1 MVIGLVTIILYGQ
14 IDLYQWNGQ
23 MKDQKKSTQQT
34 YSLNPNQT
42 RIALDPTLD
51 TITEV
56 NREGEN
62 ERALFRAVIYQ
73 ALLDASNEN
82 ENVSKESVQVR
93 EDAVRWFSKSV
104 GVTATWFVD
113 VCDLAGLNY
122 QQVRSFARKLID
134 EPTSSDFQRKRLNVL
149 LNMTHKEETK

>member
-1 MVIGLVTIILYGQ
+1 
-14 IDLYQWNGQ
+14 

-149 LNMTHKEETK
+149 LNMTHKEEIK

>member
-1 MVIGLVTIILYGQ
+1 
-14 IDLYQWNGQ
+14 
-23 MKDQKKSTQQT
+23 MKDQKKSTQQI
-34 YSLNPNQT
+34 YSLNPSQT
-42 RIALDPTLD
+42 RIALAPTLD
-51 TITEV
+51 TTTEV

>member
-1 MVIGLVTIILYGQ
+1 
-14 IDLYQWNGQ
+14 
-23 MKDQKKSTQQT
+23 MKDQKKLIQQT

-122 QQVRSFARKLID
+122 QQVRSFARKLIND
-134 EPTSSDFQRKRLNVL
+134 PDNTEFQRKRLNVL
-149 LNMTHKEETK
+149 LNMTHKEEAK

>member
-1 MVIGLVTIILYGQ
+1 
-14 IDLYQWNGQ
+14 
-23 MKDQKKSTQQT
+23 MKNQKKSTQQT

-62 ERALFRAVIYQ
+62 ERAMFRAVIYQ

-134 EPTSSDFQRKRLNVL
+134 EPISSDFQRKRLNVL
-149 LNMTHKEETK
+149 LNMTHREETK

>member
-1 MVIGLVTIILYGQ
+1 
-14 IDLYQWNGQ
+14 
-23 MKDQKKSTQQT
+23 MKDQKKAIQQT
-34 YSLNPNQT
+34 YSLNPTQT
-42 RIALDPTLD
+42 RIAIDPTLD

-56 NREGEN
+56 NKEGEN

-113 VCDLAGLNY
+113 VCDLAGLNC

>member
-1 MVIGLVTIILYGQ
+1 
-14 IDLYQWNGQ
+14 

-122 QQVRSFARKLID
+122 QQVRSFARRLID
-134 EPTSSDFQRKRLNVL
+134 EPKNTDFQRKRLNVL

>member
-1 MVIGLVTIILYGQ
+1 
-14 IDLYQWNGQ
+14 
-23 MKDQKKSTQQT
+23 MKDQKKLIQPT

-42 RIALDPTLD
+42 RIAIDPTLD

-56 NREGEN
+56 TKEGEN

-122 QQVRSFARKLID
+122 QQVRSFARKLIND
-134 EPTSSDFQRKRLNVL
+134 PDNTEFQRKRLNVL
-149 LNMTHKEETK
+149 LNMTHKEEAK

>member
-1 MVIGLVTIILYGQ
+1 
-14 IDLYQWNGQ
+14 
-23 MKDQKKSTQQT
+23 MKDQKKSTQQI
-34 YSLNPNQT
+34 YSLNPSQT

-51 TITEV
+51 TTTEV

-113 VCDLAGLNY
+113 VFDLAGLNY

-149 LNMTHKEETK
+149 LNMTHKEEAK

>member
-1 MVIGLVTIILYGQ
+1 
-14 IDLYQWNGQ
+14 
-23 MKDQKKSTQQT
+23 MKDQKKLIQQT

-42 RIALDPTLD
+42 RIAIDPTLD

-56 NREGEN
+56 NKEGEN

-113 VCDLAGLNY
+113 VCDLAWPI
-122 QQVRSFARKLID
+122 AC
-134 EPTSSDFQRKRLNVL
+134 
-149 LNMTHKEETK
+149 

>member
-1 MVIGLVTIILYGQ
+1 
-14 IDLYQWNGQ
+14 
-23 MKDQKKSTQQT
+23 MKDQKKSTQQI

-51 TITEV
+51 TITGV
-56 NREGEN
+56 SREGEN

-122 QQVRSFARKLID
+122 QQVRSFARKLIV
-134 EPTSSDFQRKRLNVL
+134 EPISSNFQRKRLNVL

>member
-1 MVIGLVTIILYGQ
+1 
-14 IDLYQWNGQ
+14 

-93 EDAVRWFSKSV
+93 EEAVRWFSKSV

>member
-1 MVIGLVTIILYGQ
+1 
-14 IDLYQWNGQ
+14 

-93 EDAVRWFSKSV
+93 EDAVRWFSNSV
-104 GVTATWFVD
+104 GVTATCFVD

>member
-1 MVIGLVTIILYGQ
+1 
-14 IDLYQWNGQ
+14 
-23 MKDQKKSTQQT
+23 MKDQKKSTQQI
-34 YSLNPNQT
+34 YSLNLNQT

-51 TITEV
+51 TITEGS
-56 NREGEN
+56 REGEN
-62 ERALFRAVIYQ
+62 ERAMFRAVIYQ

-122 QQVRSFARKLID
+122 QQVRSFARKLIND
-134 EPTSSDFQRKRLNVL
+134 PDNTEFQRKRLNVL
-149 LNMTHKEETK
+149 LNMTHKEEAK

>member
-1 MVIGLVTIILYGQ
+1 
-14 IDLYQWNGQ
+14 
-23 MKDQKKSTQQT
+23 MKNRKKSTQQT

-62 ERALFRAVIYQ
+62 ERAMFRAVIYQ

-134 EPTSSDFQRKRLNVL
+134 EPISSDFQRKRLNVL
-149 LNMTHKEETK
+149 LNMTHREETK

>member
-1 MVIGLVTIILYGQ
+1 
-14 IDLYQWNGQ
+14 
-23 MKDQKKSTQQT
+23 MKDQKKSIQQT

-93 EDAVRWFSKSV
+93 EEAVRWFSKSV

>member
-1 MVIGLVTIILYGQ
+1 
-14 IDLYQWNGQ
+14 
-23 MKDQKKSTQQT
+23 MKDQKKLIQPT
-34 YSLNPNQT
+34 YSLNPNHT
-42 RIALDPTLD
+42 RIAIDPTLD

-56 NREGEN
+56 NKEGEN

-122 QQVRSFARKLID
+122 QQVRSFARKLIND
-134 EPTSSDFQRKRLNVL
+134 PDNTEFQRKRLNVL
-149 LNMTHKEETK
+149 LNMTHKEEAK

>member
-1 MVIGLVTIILYGQ
+1 
-14 IDLYQWNGQ
+14 
-23 MKDQKKSTQQT
+23 MKDQKKLIQQT

>member
-1 MVIGLVTIILYGQ
+1 
-14 IDLYQWNGQ
+14 
-23 MKDQKKSTQQT
+23 MKNQKKSTQQT

-134 EPTSSDFQRKRLNVL
+134 EPISSDFQRKRLNVL
-149 LNMTHKEETK
+149 LNMTHREETK

>member
-1 MVIGLVTIILYGQ
+1 
-14 IDLYQWNGQ
+14 
-23 MKDQKKSTQQT
+23 MKDQKKLIQQT

-42 RIALDPTLD
+42 RIAIDPTLD

-56 NREGEN
+56 NKEGEN

-73 ALLDASNEN
+73 ALLAASNEN

-122 QQVRSFARKLID
+122 QQVRSFARKLIND
-134 EPTSSDFQRKRLNVL
+134 PDNTEFQRKRLNVL
-149 LNMTHKEETK
+149 LNMTHKEEAK

>member
-1 MVIGLVTIILYGQ
+1 
-14 IDLYQWNGQ
+14 
-23 MKDQKKSTQQT
+23 MKDQKKSIQPT
-34 YSLNPNQT
+34 YLLNPNQT
-42 RIALDPTLD
+42 RIAIDPTLD

-56 NREGEN
+56 NKEGEN

-122 QQVRSFARKLID
+122 QQVRSFARKLIND
-134 EPTSSDFQRKRLNVL
+134 PDNTEFQRKRLNVL
-149 LNMTHKEETK
+149 LNMTHKEEAK

>member
-1 MVIGLVTIILYGQ
+1 
-14 IDLYQWNGQ
+14 
-23 MKDQKKSTQQT
+23 MKDQKKLIQQT

-42 RIALDPTLD
+42 RIAIDPTLD

-56 NREGEN
+56 NKEGEN
-62 ERALFRAVIYQ
+62 QRSLFRAVIYQ

-93 EDAVRWFSKSV
+93 EEAVRWFSKSV

-122 QQVRSFARKLID
+122 QQVRSFARKLIND
-134 EPTSSDFQRKRLNVL
+134 PDNTEFQRKRLNVL
-149 LNMTHKEETK
+149 LNMTHKEEAK

>member
-1 MVIGLVTIILYGQ
+1 
-14 IDLYQWNGQ
+14 
-23 MKDQKKSTQQT
+23 MKDQKKLIQPT

-42 RIALDPTLD
+42 RIAIDPTLD

-56 NREGEN
+56 NKEGEN

-93 EDAVRWFSKSV
+93 EEAVRWFSKSV

-122 QQVRSFARKLID
+122 QQVRSFARKLIND
-134 EPTSSDFQRKRLNVL
+134 PNNTEFQRKRLNVL
-149 LNMTHKEETK
+149 LNMTHKEEAK

>member
-1 MVIGLVTIILYGQ
+1 
-14 IDLYQWNGQ
+14 
-23 MKDQKKSTQQT
+23 MKDEKKSTQQT

-42 RIALDPTLD
+42 RIAIDPTLD

-56 NREGEN
+56 NKEGEN

-82 ENVSKESVQVR
+82 ENVSKESVHVR
-93 EDAVRWFSKSV
+93 EEAVRWFSKSV
-104 GVTATWFVD
+104 GVTASWFVD

-122 QQVRSFARKLID
+122 QQVRTFARKLID
-134 EPTSSDFQRKRLNVL
+134 DPNNTEFQRKRLNVL

>member
-1 MVIGLVTIILYGQ
+1 
-14 IDLYQWNGQ
+14 

>member
-1 MVIGLVTIILYGQ
+1 
-14 IDLYQWNGQ
+14 
-23 MKDQKKSTQQT
+23 MKNQKKSTQQI

-62 ERALFRAVIYQ
+62 ERAMFRAVIYQ

-122 QQVRSFARKLID
+122 QQVRSFARRLID
-134 EPTSSDFQRKRLNVL
+134 EPKNTDFQRKRLNVL

>member
-1 MVIGLVTIILYGQ
+1 M
-14 IDLYQWNGQ
+14 
-23 MKDQKKSTQQT
+23 
-34 YSLNPNQT
+34 
-42 RIALDPTLD
+42 
-51 TITEV
+51 ITEA
-56 NREGEN
+56 NKEGEN

-93 EDAVRWFSKSV
+93 EGAVRWFSKSV
-104 GVTATWFVD
+104 GVTASWFVD

-122 QQVRSFARKLID
+122 QQVRSFAGKLIND
-134 EPTSSDFQRKRLNVL
+134 PNNTEFQRKRLNVL

>member
-1 MVIGLVTIILYGQ
+1 
-14 IDLYQWNGQ
+14 
-23 MKDQKKSTQQT
+23 MKDQKKSIQQT
-34 YSLNPNQT
+34 YLLNPNQT
-42 RIALDPTLD
+42 RIAIDPTLD
-51 TITEV
+51 TITEG

-122 QQVRSFARKLID
+122 QQVRAFARKLIN
-134 EPTSSDFQRKRLNVL
+134 EPNNTEFQRKRLNVL
-149 LNMTHKEETK
+149 LNMTHKEEAK

>member
-1 MVIGLVTIILYGQ
+1 M
-14 IDLYQWNGQ
+14 
-23 MKDQKKSTQQT
+23 
-34 YSLNPNQT
+34 LNPNQT
-42 RIALDPTLD
+42 RIAIDPKLD

-56 NREGEN
+56 NKEGEN

-93 EDAVRWFSKSV
+93 EEAVRWFSKSV

-122 QQVRSFARKLID
+122 QQVRSFARKLIND
-134 EPTSSDFQRKRLNVL
+134 PDNTEFQRKRLNVL
-149 LNMTHKEETK
+149 LNMTHKEEAK

>member
-1 MVIGLVTIILYGQ
+1 
-14 IDLYQWNGQ
+14 
-23 MKDQKKSTQQT
+23 MKDQKKLIQPT

-42 RIALDPTLD
+42 RIAIDPTLD

-56 NREGEN
+56 NKEGEN

-122 QQVRSFARKLID
+122 QQVRSFARKLIND
-134 EPTSSDFQRKRLNVL
+134 PDNTEFQRKRLNVL
-149 LNMTHKEETK
+149 LNMTHKEEAK

>member
-1 MVIGLVTIILYGQ
+1 
-14 IDLYQWNGQ
+14 
-23 MKDQKKSTQQT
+23 MKDQKKSIQQT

-42 RIALDPTLD
+42 RIAIDPPLD

-56 NREGEN
+56 NKEGEN

-93 EDAVRWFSKSV
+93 EEAVRWFSKSV

-122 QQVRSFARKLID
+122 QQVRSFARKLIND
-134 EPTSSDFQRKRLNVL
+134 PNNTEFQRKRLNVL
-149 LNMTHKEETK
+149 LNMTHKEEAK

>member
-1 MVIGLVTIILYGQ
+1 
-14 IDLYQWNGQ
+14 

-113 VCDLAGLNY
+113 VCDLAGLSY

>member
-1 MVIGLVTIILYGQ
+1 
-14 IDLYQWNGQ
+14 

-122 QQVRSFARKLID
+122 QQVRSFARKLIND
-134 EPTSSDFQRKRLNVL
+134 PDNTEFQRKRLNVL
-149 LNMTHKEETK
+149 LNMTHKEEAK